1 MSWVNKFG
9 QHSSALNQMSF
20 LVFPSVQELVFS
32 CRDDELS
39 VCVVFN
45 SIDAL
50 TDIIG
55 SVPSEISSA
64 STIRYGVDLESVG
77 TSNLRLYV
85 DGQSDS
91 EMLRS
96 FSYNSSGGLTQSK
109 IYKRSDGEYPILIDR
124 YNAFGDLI
132 SADEPEYSGDS
143 SLWTGPA
150 EIIDTASGH
159 DVIYLAKVNAD
170 QCYMR
175 VIK

>member
-1 MSWVNKFG
+1 MSWVSKFG

-32 CRDDELS
+32 CRDGQLS

-45 SIDAL
+45 SIEAL

-55 SVPSEISSA
+55 SVPNEILSA
-64 STIRYGVDLESVG
+64 STNRYGVDLESIG
-77 TSNLRLYV
+77 SSNLRLYV

-96 FSYNSSGGLTQSK
+96 YSYNSSGGLTQSK

-124 YNAFGDLI
+124 YNASGDLI

>member
-20 LVFPSVQELVFS
+20 LVFSSVQELVFS
-32 CRDDELS
+32 YRDEELS

-55 SVPSEISSA
+55 DVPSEISSA
-64 STIRYGVDLESVG
+64 STNRYGVDLESAG

-85 DGQSDS
+85 DGQSDT

-96 FSYNSSGGLTQSK
+96 YSYNSSGGLTQSK
-109 IYKRSDGEYPILIDR
+109 IYKRSDGQYPILIDR
-124 YNAFGDLI
+124 YSASGTLI

-143 SLWTGPA
+143 SLWTGPT

-159 DVIYLAKVNAD
+159 DVIYLAKVNTD

>member
-20 LVFPSVQELVFS
+20 LVFSSVQELVFS
-32 CRDDELS
+32 YRDGQLS

-45 SIDAL
+45 SIEAL

-64 STIRYGVDLESVG
+64 STNRYGVDLESIG
-77 TSNLRLYV
+77 SSNLRLYV
-85 DGQSDS
+85 DGQSDR

-96 FSYNSSGGLTQSK
+96 YSYNSSGGLTQSK

-124 YNAFGDLI
+124 YNASGDLI
-132 SADEPEYSGDS
+132 SADEPEFSGDS
-143 SLWTGPA
+143 SLWTGPT

-159 DVIYLAKVNAD
+159 DVIYLAKVNTD

>member
-20 LVFPSVQELVFS
+20 LVFSSVQELVFS
-32 CRDDELS
+32 YRDEELS

-64 STIRYGVDLESVG
+64 STNRYGVDLESVG

-96 FSYNSSGGLTQSK
+96 YSYNSSGSLTQSK
-109 IYKRSDGEYPILIDR
+109 IYKRSDGQYPILIDR
-124 YNAFGDLI
+124 YSASGILI

-143 SLWTGPA
+143 SLWTGPT

>member
-20 LVFPSVQELVFS
+20 LVFSSVQELVFS
-32 CRDDELS
+32 YRDEELS

-45 SIDAL
+45 SIEAL

-64 STIRYGVDLESVG
+64 STNRYGVDLESVG
-77 TSNLRLYV
+77 TSNLRLYI

-96 FSYNSSGGLTQSK
+96 YSYNSSGSLTQSK
-109 IYKRSDGEYPILIDR
+109 IYKRSDGQYPILIDR
-124 YNAFGDLI
+124 YSASGDLI

-143 SLWTGPA
+143 SLWTGPT

-159 DVIYLAKVNAD
+159 DVVYLAEVNAD

>member
-32 CRDDELS
+32 CRDGELS

-45 SIDAL
+45 SIEAL

-64 STIRYGVDLESVG
+64 STNRYGVDLESVG
-77 TSNLRLYV
+77 TSKLRLYC
-85 DGQSDS
+85 DGQTDS

-96 FSYNSSGGLTQSK
+96 YAYSASRSLIESK

-124 YNAFGDLI
+124 YNAFNDLI

-143 SLWTGPA
+143 SLLTGPA

>member
-1 MSWVNKFG
+1 MSWINKFG

-32 CRDDELS
+32 YRDGQLS

-45 SIDAL
+45 SIEAL

-55 SVPSEISSA
+55 EVPDEISSA
-64 STIRYGVDLESVG
+64 ATQRYGVDLESLG
-77 TSNLRLYV
+77 TSKLRLYC
-85 DGQSDS
+85 DGQTDS

-96 FSYNSSGGLTQSK
+96 YAYNDFNSLIESK

-124 YNAFGDLI
+124 YNASGDLI

>member
-20 LVFPSVQELVFS
+20 LVFSSVQELVFS
-32 CRDDELS
+32 YRDEELS

-64 STIRYGVDLESVG
+64 STNRYGVDLESVG

-96 FSYNSSGGLTQSK
+96 YSYNSSGGLTQSK
-109 IYKRSDGEYPILIDR
+109 IYKRSDGQYPILIAR
-124 YNAFGDLI
+124 YRASGTLI
-132 SADEPEYSGDS
+132 SADEPEYRGDS

-159 DVIYLAKVNAD
+159 DVISLAQVNAD

-175 VIK
+175 IIN